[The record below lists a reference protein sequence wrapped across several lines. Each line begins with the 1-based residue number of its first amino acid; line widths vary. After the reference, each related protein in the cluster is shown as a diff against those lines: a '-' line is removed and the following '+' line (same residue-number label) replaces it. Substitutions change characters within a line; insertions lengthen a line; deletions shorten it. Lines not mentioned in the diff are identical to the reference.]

1 MMMMMM
7 LMMMFMMMMMMMFM
21 MMMMMTRYEAVL
33 GDKLALDTEIAVY
46 KALLDGEERRVARW
60 PCR

>member
-1 MMMMMM
+1 MMIMMT
-7 LMMMFMMMMMMMFM
+7 MFMMIL
-21 MMMMMTRYEAVL
+21 MMMTRYEAVL

-60 PCR
+60 RCR

>member
-1 MMMMMM
+1 
-7 LMMMFMMMMMMMFM
+7 MMMMMMMFMMM

-60 PCR
+60 RCR